1 MHHVSWGLQR
11 AGPKPSPCVKSVQT
25 KYSHSILSDPTP
37 FAGKGVGSQLK
48 ARTSHSTRSLRI
60 PGAKTE
66 DMSSAAFEAFRK
78 CSADLIKVVQD
89 QDVTVL
95 AWELFSAGV
104 VSNTVVDGVNTV
116 GLSAVEKKTKLLSA
130 VGNQIDAHPAKFQN
144 LLQVLRKQPPLSEVA
159 DKLEDIYRD
168 PGTWLVWEGG
178 A

>member
-1 MHHVSWGLQR
+1 
-11 AGPKPSPCVKSVQT
+11 
-25 KYSHSILSDPTP
+25 
-37 FAGKGVGSQLK
+37 
-48 ARTSHSTRSLRI
+48 
-60 PGAKTE
+60 
-66 DMSSAAFEAFRK
+66 MSSAAFEAFRK

-89 QDVTVL
+89 QDVIVL

-168 PGTWLVWEGG
+168 HGTWIVWEGG

>member
-1 MHHVSWGLQR
+1 MSSQSRPNTHTPSFLTPPLLREEGGVS
-11 AGPKPSPCVKSVQT
+11 
-25 KYSHSILSDPTP
+25 
-37 FAGKGVGSQLK
+37 
-48 ARTSHSTRSLRI
+48 ARTRHSTRSLRI

-66 DMSSAAFEAFRK
+66 DMSSAASEAFRK

-89 QDVTVL
+89 QDVVVL

-168 PGTWLVWEGG
+168 HGTWIVWEGG